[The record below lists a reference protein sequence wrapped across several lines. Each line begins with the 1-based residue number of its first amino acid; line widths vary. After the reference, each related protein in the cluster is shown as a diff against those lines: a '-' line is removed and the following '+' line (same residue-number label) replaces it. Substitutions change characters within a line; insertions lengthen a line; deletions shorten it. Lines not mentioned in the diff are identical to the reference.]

1 MSNRLNVGDR
11 VRVMDQRRLLR
22 YLSGDRG
29 TVRAVPEGRRW
40 YYLVAMDRNASR
52 GHPVAFTRNEIE
64 PDE

>member
-1 MSNRLNVGDR
+1 
-11 VRVMDQRRLLR
+11 MDQRRLLR

-29 TVRAVPEGRRW
+29 TVITVPEGRRW
-40 YYLVAMDRNASR
+40 YYLVAMDKNASR